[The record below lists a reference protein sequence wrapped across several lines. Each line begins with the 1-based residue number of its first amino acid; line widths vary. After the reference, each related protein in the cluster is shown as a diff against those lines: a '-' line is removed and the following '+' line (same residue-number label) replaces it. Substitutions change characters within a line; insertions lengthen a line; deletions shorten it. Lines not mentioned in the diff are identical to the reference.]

1 MSRLDFLKNKVSV
14 TLVCFLAY
22 FIMSGLLTQMGVVS
36 LGLQTAFR
44 VSSAA
49 AISIFTWLLTGV
61 LVGTITSNFIYQYF
75 SLKQVFLIC
84 YIPLSLMIT
93 GYTWVTDL
101 FILQWLLFFSGT
113 FIGLG
118 LATATVTLTRLYD
131 GNLRASMLVCTS
143 LSFSLAGVLIPTST
157 AMLIEKGFAWFSGY
171 LIVAGVVVL
180 CIILVAIHRFP
191 ELEVLEKKTLVSDN
205 EKLCIKVWLLAFTM
219 FFFLFG
225 QSSFFLWAPSFVVEK
240 YQSTIER
247 GGDAIGLFW
256 MSAVPGQ
263 LLAIFLLARNHI
275 ALDKFLLIV
284 TPLAAVSTWLLVS
297 SDSLTVFMFSS
308 GIYGFVLLPAHKSII
323 AYVSLLNRSPKAITV
338 LLSAGTAGSMFAP
351 VASSWIY
358 NRLGIQTTMLTT
370 SVSATCVA
378 VTIGLTF
385 LLVKHRSCRGRLP
398 RLP

>member
-1 MSRLDFLKNKVSV
+1 M
-14 TLVCFLAY
+14 
-22 FIMSGLLTQMGVVS
+22 
-36 LGLQTAFR
+36 
-44 VSSAA
+44 
-49 AISIFTWLLTGV
+49 
-61 LVGTITSNFIYQYF
+61 
-75 SLKQVFLIC
+75 
-84 YIPLSLMIT
+84 
-93 GYTWVTDL
+93 
-101 FILQWLLFFSGT
+101 
-113 FIGLG
+113 
-118 LATATVTLTRLYD
+118 
-131 GNLRASMLVCTS
+131 
-143 LSFSLAGVLIPTST
+143 
-157 AMLIEKGFAWFSGY
+157 
-171 LIVAGVVVL
+171 
-180 CIILVAIHRFP
+180 
-191 ELEVLEKKTLVSDN
+191 
-205 EKLCIKVWLLAFTM
+205 
-219 FFFLFG
+219 
-225 QSSFFLWAPSFVVEK
+225 
-240 YQSTIER
+240 
-247 GGDAIGLFW
+247 
-256 MSAVPGQ
+256 PGQ